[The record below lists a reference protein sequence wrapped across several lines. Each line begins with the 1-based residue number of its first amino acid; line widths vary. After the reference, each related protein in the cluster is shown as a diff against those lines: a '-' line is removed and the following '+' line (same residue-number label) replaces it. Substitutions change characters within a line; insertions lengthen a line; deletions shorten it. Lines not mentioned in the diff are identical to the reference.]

1 MLSLILIILLLLV
14 YLIIY
19 NCRKSKN
26 KITEKKTLNCI
37 CEDQILTRDN
47 NIPGILPG
55 GIPGDTLGLE
65 NNPELNLFT
74 PLQNPLLCGTKC
86 NLKCKY
92 ESNISRKKRGELLDK
107 CICASSKKY
116 ISDDLPPSLYQKYK
130 FHTCNPYNGSYCQCT
145 NNYLP
150 LPPHKNN
157 VKPSL
162 FHQNTKRYLEQQ
174 FGKL

>member
-1 MLSLILIILLLLV
+1 MKFITLCIVCLILLLVLLQNYKV
-14 YLIIY
+14 KDIYIITK
-19 NCRKSKN
+19 NVKLKN
-26 KITEKKTLNCI
+26 K
-37 CEDQILTRDN
+37 N

-55 GIPGDTLGLE
+55 CIPGDTLGLE

-86 NLKCKY
+86 NVKCKY
-92 ESNISRKKRGELLDK
+92 ESDISRKKRGELLDK
-107 CICASSKKY
+107 CICSSSKQY
-116 ISDDLPPSLYQKYK
+116 ISDKLPPSLYQTYK

-150 LPPHKNN
+150 LPPYKNN
-157 VKPSL
+157 VKSSV

-174 FGKL
+174 F